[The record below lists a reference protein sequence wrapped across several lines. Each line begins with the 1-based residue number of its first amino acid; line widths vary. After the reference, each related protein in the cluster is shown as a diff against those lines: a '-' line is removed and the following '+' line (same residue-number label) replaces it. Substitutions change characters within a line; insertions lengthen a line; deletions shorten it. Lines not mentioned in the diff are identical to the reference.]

1 MTIQFEEEIPVSF
14 PFDPK
19 AVAEE
24 VINAALDYEEFP
36 YECEVSVTLT
46 DEDSIQQINRDFREI
61 DRVTDVLSFPMIDY
75 PAPGDFSQLEDAFDV
90 FDPETGE
97 AMLGDIVLCV
107 PRIYEQAKEYG
118 HSVKREYAFLIAH
131 SMLHLLG
138 YDHMEEEERL
148 EMEEKQKAILESIN
162 ITRTMTDDE

>member
-1 MTIQFEEEIPVSF
+1 MTMQFEEEIPVEF
-14 PFDPK
+14 PFDHK
-19 AVAEE
+19 ALALE
-24 VINAALDYEEFP
+24 VINASLDHEDFP

-46 DEDSIQQINRDFREI
+46 DEESIRSINKEFRNIDSA
-61 DRVTDVLSFPMIDY
+61 TDVLSFPMIDY
-75 PAPGDFSQLEDAFDV
+75 PAPGDFSRLDDSYDI

-107 PRIYEQAKEYG
+107 PRIYSQAEEYG

-138 YDHMEEEERL
+138 YDHMEEDERV
-148 EMEEKQKAILESIN
+148 EMEARQDEILTSMN
-162 ITRTMTDDE
+162 ITRND